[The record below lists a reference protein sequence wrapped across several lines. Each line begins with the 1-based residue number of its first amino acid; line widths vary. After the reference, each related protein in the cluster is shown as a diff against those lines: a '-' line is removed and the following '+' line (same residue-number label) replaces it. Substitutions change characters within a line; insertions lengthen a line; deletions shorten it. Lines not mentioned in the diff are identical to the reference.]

1 MNPAVPFSASKL
13 CRIGLLVASLLSAC
27 APVTTATPS
36 ETAAVPPAAPT
47 LTLAPSATLVQPETA
62 ESEPT
67 LTLAPTMTPDTRP
80 QPEDWQI
87 WPVLPD
93 LSPAM
98 LEVYTRGQ
106 ALGRDPQVFSVLGD
120 CQSSPTYFLSLYDED
135 RYTLSEADAELQK
148 TIEWYAGSF
157 SHRGITV
164 RNGMTAPGALNP
176 RWADPEFCEPKETP
190 IACELR
196 QNNPSLMLISLGTN
210 WLPATT
216 QESYIAYLE
225 TIVQTLL
232 DEGVIPVFS
241 TKADNLEGDHRRN
254 LAMAQVAYDY
264 QLPLW
269 NFWAVVKDLP
279 NGGLDD
285 TRKDAYLN
293 YRGWDARN
301 LSALQLL
308 AHLHQQL
315 PAQ

>member
-1 MNPAVPFSASKL
+1 
-13 CRIGLLVASLLSAC
+13 
-27 APVTTATPS
+27 
-36 ETAAVPPAAPT
+36 
-47 LTLAPSATLVQPETA
+47 
-62 ESEPT
+62 
-67 LTLAPTMTPDTRP
+67 
-80 QPEDWQI
+80 
-87 WPVLPD
+87 
-93 LSPAM
+93 M
-98 LEVYTRGQ
+98 LDVYARGQ
-106 ALGRDPQVFSVLGD
+106 ALGRDPRVFSVLGD
-120 CQSSPTYFLSLYDED
+120 CQSSPTYFLSLYDEN
-135 RYTLSEADAELQK
+135 RYTLTEDDHDLQN

-164 RNGMTAPGALNP
+164 KNGMTAPGALNP
-176 RWADPEFCEPKETP
+176 RWADPELCEPKETP
-190 IACELR
+190 TDCELR

-225 TIVQTLL
+225 TIIQSLL
-232 DEGVIPVFS
+232 DEGVIPVLS

-285 TRKDAYLN
+285 TREDAYLN
-293 YRGWDARN
+293 YHGWDARN

-315 PAQ
+315 LAQ